1 MGQLA
6 SKYRVCVELKL
17 RVCRLRIISQCFRA
31 LDLGLYLGG
40 GGVGGYMQGIAM
52 ELKDWNFRARGLY
65 NIHPKDESSLE
76 LINLKPPTPKI
87 FLSFTSDNHTQVW
100 ILHWTLISNI
110 YTLSRYAL
118 SQQVYVPRLPC
129 VQAQT
134 RQNIIFPQICND

>member
-31 LDLGLYLGG
+31 LDLGLYLG

-110 YTLSRYAL
+110 LYLGTPYLNRFMYLGSPVCR
-118 SQQVYVPRLPC
+118 PKPDR
-129 VQAQT
+129 T
-134 RQNIIFPQICND
+134 